1 MLLTISYCAVAEVQ
15 SSMSSLLTEISGPST
30 SPSPS
35 TRARIL
41 KSGRTRNIRTG
52 GSSANSITS
61 NDTAGDRSSV
71 GPGLTHD
78 AQETENSPG
87 IKFSAEIAK
96 IKSLLPSKRRKERK
110 LRETTAQ
117 LDNKILHQSETGEND
132 GNTGEQAATTVNE
145 SRDSSEYVKSDGS
158 SLLTEDSD
166 AEG

>member
-1 MLLTISYCAVAEVQ
+1 
-15 SSMSSLLTEISGPST
+15 MSSLLTEISGPST

-35 TRARIL
+35 TRARIM
-41 KSGRTRNIRTG
+41 KGGRTPNALTG

-71 GPGLTHD
+71 RLGTAHD
-78 AQETENSPG
+78 AQETENNSQG
-87 IKFSAEIAK
+87 TRVGAEIAK

-110 LRETTAQ
+110 LRENTAQ
-117 LDNKILHQSETGEND
+117 LDKKILHQSEKSEND
-132 GNTGEQAATTVNE
+132 LTMRERAAKDMIG

-166 AEG
+166 AER